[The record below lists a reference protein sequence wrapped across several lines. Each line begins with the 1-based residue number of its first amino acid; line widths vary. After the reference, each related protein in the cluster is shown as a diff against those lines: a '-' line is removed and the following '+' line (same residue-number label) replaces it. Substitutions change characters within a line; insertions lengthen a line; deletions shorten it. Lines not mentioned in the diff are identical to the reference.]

1 MSQFQQFG
9 QMLPTA
15 WLQAGSP
22 SSATVCHLCQAL
34 EHSLPLTPAETSCCV
49 SVCRRGICAGNTSLF
64 LSVSKTGLWPRDPRW
79 FPTSTCMVTVPR
91 PTRTHSILHPGG
103 LRLAQKPWVA
113 VRRLA
118 HLVWLVFAS
127 PSHPELLLLSDLVEG
142 NPAPPPPAWG
152 QVWGTLR
159 GGRCPGGGAAQ
170 LRAPAAS
177 VLAGGVPSPWG
188 RRCLCFC
195 TLSSSTTLTGCRQS
209 WGLGPGCPLPATAP
223 ASTPVTPR
231 CGKRPRTSSLWL
243 SSGDPGTR
251 VPSKCET

>member
-9 QMLPTA
+9 QMLPPA

-64 LSVSKTGLWPRDPRW
+64 LSVSKTGLWPCDPRW

-91 PTRTHSILHPGG
+91 PMRMHSILHPDG
-103 LRLAQKPWVA
+103 LRLARKPWVA

-142 NPAPPPPAWG
+142 NPPRRVGSGLGHPERRQVSGGRSRPAPSPGG
-152 QVWGTLR
+152 QRAGQWCGLAEGTRQVCPHR
-159 GGRCPGGGAAQ
+159 GGGVDSAF
-170 LRAPAAS
+170 
-177 VLAGGVPSPWG
+177 VL
-188 RRCLCFC
+188 
-195 TLSSSTTLTGCRQS
+195 
-209 WGLGPGCPLPATAP
+209 
-223 ASTPVTPR
+223 
-231 CGKRPRTSSLWL
+231 
-243 SSGDPGTR
+243 
-251 VPSKCET
+251 

>member
-9 QMLPTA
+9 QMLPPA

-79 FPTSTCMVTVPR
+79 FLKSTVPR
-91 PTRTHSILHPGG
+91 PTRTHSILHLGG

-113 VRRLA
+113 VRRLT

-142 NPAPPPPAWG
+142 NSPPTWG

-177 VLAGGVPSPWG
+177 VLAGGVAWP
-188 RRCLCFC
+188 RAHARCAL
-195 TLSSSTTLTGCRQS
+195 TVGVALPLLLYSEQLYDINGLSSELGS
-209 WGLGPGCPLPATAP
+209 WTRMSASCHCPGQHTSHTSVWEAAQDVFPLAEL
-223 ASTPVTPR
+223 R
-231 CGKRPRTSSLWL
+231 RPRH
-243 SSGDPGTR
+243 SGAQ
-251 VPSKCET
+251 